1 MKNYKMAWR
10 NLWRNRRRTLIT
22 AASIFFAVF
31 FALLMTSLQTGSY
44 DYLYKNAI
52 ESYSGYIQLQQENW
66 WDEKTIDNTFDY
78 SEEISD
84 LLMTDEN
91 VRATIPR
98 LESFALASSGST
110 TKGVMV
116 LGVDPEKEVHLS
128 DLNHNRVSYLISP
141 MLLEKVSNSD
151 LFSEKNKQ
159 NAELFLGYAYSNIER
174 LMLDLGIEPKESE
187 SFIPFLNKYATYRN
201 ESIKIGEPGV
211 WIGYK
216 LAQFLELDAGDTIVL
231 MGQGYHGATAAGKFE
246 IKGLMRL
253 PMPEMNSNVVY
264 MPFDIAQD
272 FYKCENKITSLIVNL
287 LENDD
292 KAVLQTGERL
302 GKVAPE
308 GTKIVDW
315 KEMNEILIAQ
325 MEADDVSGKAMLF
338 ILYLVIFFGVVGTV
352 LMMTAERKRE
362 FGVLVAIGMQKKKLA
377 SVMSYEMLYIGLLG
391 IAAASIVC
399 IPIISYGVKNPF
411 IFTGEIAYMMADY
424 GFEAQLVFEPIGVYF
439 LWQAIIVGIMV
450 GISLIYPVRKILGL
464 QVVTALRA

>member
-1 MKNYKMAWR
+1 M
-10 NLWRNRRRTLIT
+10 WRNRRRTLIT

-44 DYLYKNAI
+44 DYMYKNAI

-78 SEEISD
+78 SEETDD
-84 LLMTDEN
+84 LLLADEN
-91 VRATIPR
+91 VMATIPR

-116 LGVDPEKEVHLS
+116 LGVDPVKEVHLS
-128 DLNHNRVSYLISP
+128 DLNQNRVSYLISP
-141 MLLEKVSNSD
+141 MLLEKVNESD
-151 LFSEKNKQ
+151 LFSDKNKD

-174 LMLDLGIEPKESE
+174 LLLDLDIEPKESE
-187 SFIPFLNKYATYRN
+187 TIIPFLNKYAAYEN
-201 ESIKIGEPGV
+201 ESINLGEAGV
-211 WIGYK
+211 WIGFK
-216 LAQFLELDAGDTIVL
+216 LAQFLELDPGDTIVL

-253 PMPEMNSNVVY
+253 PMPEMNNSVVY
-264 MPFDIAQD
+264 MPFDIAQG

-287 LENDD
+287 QENDD

-302 GKVAPE
+302 EKVAPE

-315 KEMNEILIAQ
+315 KEMNEILISQ

-352 LMMTAERKRE
+352 LMMTAERRRE

-391 IAAASIVC
+391 IIMASIVC

-424 GFEAQLVFEPIGVYF
+424 GFEAQLVFEPVGVYF
-439 LWQAIIVGIMV
+439 LWQAFIVGIMV
-450 GISLIYPVRKILGL
+450 GIALVYPVRKIMGL